1 MFGVLRSGSLLSSLR
16 MKRLSISSLEPNYR
30 VPRVGPDAIS
40 KQPSMAPLTA
50 VTMWDP
56 TCKLVFRSYR
66 RLLRTSQRVFDKD
79 FQALQ
84 AAREEI
90 RKGFKDKKHIN
101 DTETITQLIKYADE
115 VEEVLR
121 TSVIQGQRMDEDKY
135 RLMVREDVQKFDN
148 IPYRDS

>member
-84 AAREEI
+84 G
-90 RKGFKDKKHIN
+90 KCW
-101 DTETITQLIKYADE
+101 LIKYADE

-121 TSVIQGQRMDEDKY
+121 TSVIQAQRMDEDKY
-135 RLMVREDVQKFDN
+135 RLIVREDVQKFDN